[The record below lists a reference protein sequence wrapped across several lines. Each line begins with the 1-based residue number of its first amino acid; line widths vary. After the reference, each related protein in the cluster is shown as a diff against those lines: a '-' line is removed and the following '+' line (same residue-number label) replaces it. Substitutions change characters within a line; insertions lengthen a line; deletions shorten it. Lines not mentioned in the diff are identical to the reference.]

1 MISAIAKTDL
11 TAIVIIDMLYDFID
25 GTLACEG
32 AELAARRAAAFLENN
47 PKLKAY
53 YVVDTHPSNHCSF
66 KEYGGIWPV
75 NCVDGTRGDSIH
87 AAFYSLSN
95 TDNRPQM
102 ENIYR
107 KGMAPDDDS
116 YSGMSGETAF
126 GSELAKALPRK
137 VLVCGNATEYGL
149 KATCEDLLETGHDVT
164 VVEDAL
170 GYFSKEGHDE
180 AIAAMKERGVKFMIA
195 VKYD

>member
-11 TAIVIIDMLYDFID
+11 TAIVLLDMLYDFID
-25 GTLACEG
+25 GTVSCEG
-32 AELAARRAAAFLENN
+32 AEQGARRAAAFIDNN

-66 KEYGGIWPV
+66 KEYGGTWPV
-75 NCVDGTRGDSIH
+75 NCVAGTRGVIIH

-95 TDNRPQM
+95 FNNHPQA

-107 KGMAPDDDS
+107 KGIAADDDS
-116 YSGMSGETAF
+116 YSAVAAETAF
-126 GSELAKALPRK
+126 GSELFKALPKK
-137 VLVCGNATEYGL
+137 VLICGNAAEYGI

-164 VVEDAL
+164 IVEDAL
-170 GYFSKEGHDE
+170 GYLSKEDYDQTISE
-180 AIAAMKERGVKFMIA
+180 LKEKGIKFINA

>member
-11 TAIVIIDMLYDFID
+11 TAIVVIDMLYDFID
-25 GTLACEG
+25 GTISCEG
-32 AELAARRAAAFLENN
+32 AELAARRAAAFIENN

-66 KEYGGIWPV
+66 KEYGGTWPV
-75 NCVDGTRGDSIH
+75 NCVDGTRGVSLH
-87 AAFYSLSN
+87 AAFYSLTNS
-95 TDNRPQM
+95 DNRPQVD
-102 ENIYR
+102 NIYR
-107 KGMAPDDDS
+107 KGMSADDDRDS
-116 YSGMSGETAF
+116 AIGAETAF
-126 GSELAKALPRK
+126 GSELFKSLPK
-137 VLVCGNATEYGL
+137 TVLVCGNATEYGV

-170 GYFSKEGHDE
+170 GYITKEDHDE
-180 AIAAMKERGVKFMIA
+180 AVAELQSKGVKFFIA